1 MKEVTIVYLAAG
13 ISSRFGGKIKQFAVV
28 GPNGETLIEYSMNQA
43 IKSGFNKIIFIVG
56 NSTEKPFKEKFKDSY
71 KGIEIKYA
79 HQLYNPRERDK
90 PWGTC
95 DAICSAKNLING
107 AFVVC
112 NGDDLYGEKSFQ
124 TLYNHLQD
132 SEEDAM
138 VVWKL
143 KDVLPDEGTVSRGIA
158 KEREGY
164 LADINE
170 VRQISKNNLP
180 EKITENSLCNMN
192 LIAMHKN
199 TLNLLKE
206 NLDKFKNEN
215 KESRNAECYLPVE
228 IANLVKNNKIRMK
241 AYNSDEKWMGVTN
254 PEDEDKVKK
263 MLI

>member
-1 MKEVTIVYLAAG
+1 MKELAIVYLVAG

-28 GPNGETLIEYSMNQA
+28 GSNGETLIEYSMNQA
-43 IKSGFNKIIFIVG
+43 IKAGFNKIIFIVG